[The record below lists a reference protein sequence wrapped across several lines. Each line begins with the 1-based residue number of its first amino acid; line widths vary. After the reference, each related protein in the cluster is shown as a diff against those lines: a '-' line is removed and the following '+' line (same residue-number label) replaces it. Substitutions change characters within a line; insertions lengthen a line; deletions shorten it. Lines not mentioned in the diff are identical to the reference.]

1 MGGGRSTSS
10 ERGRRDIA
18 DIMVVPAKAPGPF
31 AADVENGE
39 LLAQQKLAD
48 RLVRLFGRTPHHHGR
63 VNAPPCLG
71 LYIVRCENLPG
82 ERQIVDIGAE
92 GVNARI
98 KGYRRAFQPEAIA
111 SRRPRRS
118 EERRGGKEGVR
129 TCRSRWAPDH

>member
-48 RLVRLFGRTPHHHGR
+48 RLVRLFRRTPHHHGR

-82 ERQIVDIGAE
+82 ERQIGA
-92 GVNARI
+92 I
-98 KGYRRAFQPEAIA
+98 
-111 SRRPRRS
+111 RS
-118 EERRGGKEGVR
+118 EERRVGKECVSK
-129 TCRSRWAPDH
+129 CRSRWSPYH

>member
-63 VNAPPCLG
+63 VHAPPCLARY
-71 LYIVRCENLPG
+71 LMRCEQHTCGPHIGN
-82 ERQIVDIGAE
+82 IGAE
-92 GVNARI
+92 GLNGRNN
-98 KGYRRAFQPEAIA
+98 GYYTGLTHESIA
-111 SRRPRRS
+111 SRAAS
-118 EERRGGKEGVR
+118 TGGK
-129 TCRSRWAPDH
+129 

>member
-1 MGGGRSTSS
+1 
-10 ERGRRDIA
+10 
-18 DIMVVPAKAPGPF
+18 MVVPAKAPGPV

-82 ERQIVDIGAE
+82 ERQIGDIGAE

-98 KGYRRAFQPEAIA
+98 KGYRRAFTHEAIA
-111 SRRPRRS
+111 SRRPRAG
-118 EERRGGKEGVR
+118 ERPWLPGHSPVR
-129 TCRSRWAPDH
+129 PALHTP

>member
-63 VNAPPCLG
+63 
-71 LYIVRCENLPG
+71 E
-82 ERQIVDIGAE
+82 IGRAHAE
-92 GVNARI
+92 LQSLMRI
-98 KGYRRAFQPEAIA
+98 SYAVFCFKKK
-111 SRRPRRS
+111 SRILL
-118 EERRGGKEGVR
+118 
-129 TCRSRWAPDH
+129 TNIQLLCNIF